1 MENLYFKVSRDPIY
15 SEIFIY
21 PLEIVIADTP
31 LVQRLRYLSQ
41 LAGAEYVYPS
51 ATHTRFSHS
60 LGVMHIS
67 GLYAKKL
74 FENNHQKTRI
84 LRLAGL
90 LHDLGHG
97 PYSHQFDDVI
107 YKRMGLKDG
116 HDEYRKKILN
126 TKLIDQAYEVYN
138 KLNDPRTKK
147 DFLKDLSLT
156 LNKDI
161 KDKEKDIKDGLKEV
175 MSMINDLFE
184 AENTGGSPEFNIVQG
199 PLGADRLDFVL
210 RDSYYAGTRDFGTGD
225 LDRIIRN
232 ASIKTVNGKEKLCYN
247 IKIIDNIYT
256 VLFARFMMYK
266 NVYFHKTSR
275 AADQMIQEIL
285 RLADDIL
292 DLKERVRNLDKF
304 NSLTDQRIINEIEIV
319 YEQLYEKKDNELFN
333 ISPELMQKADKVARA
348 HELVK
353 RLKSRDLWK
362 LLIEI
367 PFSTTGLD
375 PSVISVSV
383 AENVLKQLKENIEK
397 VMKTDISKEDK
408 QELSYILDN
417 FDNLFIIDTPYK
429 LALMHPKE
437 FLSTDVSILDYNG
450 DVLRFD
456 EVFERYPAYKFM
468 ESNLI
473 QISRIYLTEDK
484 REILKR
490 LNLIPKVGG
499 INITTRW

>member
-1 MENLYFKVSRDPIY
+1 MEKLYFKVSRDPIY
-15 SEIFIY
+15 SEIFLY

-60 LGVMHIS
+60 LGVMHIA
-67 GLYAKKL
+67 GLYANKL
-74 FENNHQKTRI
+74 FEDNHQKIRI
-84 LRLAGL
+84 IRLAGL
-90 LHDLGHG
+90 VHDLGHG

-107 YKRMGLKDG
+107 YKRMGLDDG

-126 TKLIDQAYEVYN
+126 TKLIEQAYNVYK
-138 KLNDPRTKK
+138 KLNDSRTKK

-156 LNKDI
+156 VKREISDNEKEI
-161 KDKEKDIKDGLKEV
+161 KEALKEV
-175 MSMINDLFE
+175 MNMINELFE

-232 ASIKTVNGKEKLCYN
+232 ASIKTSNGKEKLCYN

-292 DLKERVRNLDKF
+292 DIKSRVEDLDKF
-304 NSLTDQRIINEIEIV
+304 VSLTDQRIINEIEMV
-319 YEQLYEKKDNELFN
+319 YEELYEKKNNELFS
-333 ISPELMQKADKVARA
+333 ISPELMQKSDKVAKA
-348 HELVK
+348 YELVK

-383 AENVLKQLKENIEK
+383 AENVLKQLKTNIEK
-397 VMKTDISKEDK
+397 TIKTDIPKEDK

-417 FDNLFIIDTPYK
+417 FENLFIIDTPYK
-429 LALMHPKE
+429 LSLMHPKE
-437 FLSTDVSILDYNG
+437 FLSSDVSILDYNG
-450 DVLRFD
+450 DILRFD

-484 REILKR
+484 REILRKYD
-490 LNLIPKVGG
+490 LVPKIGG
-499 INITTRW
+499 INLTTRW

>member
-1 MENLYFKVSRDPIY
+1 MEKLYFKVSRDPIY
-15 SEIFIY
+15 SEIFLY

-51 ATHTRFSHS
+51 ATHTRFGHS

-74 FENNHQKTRI
+74 FENNHKKTRI

-90 LHDLGHG
+90 LHDIGHG

-107 YKRMGLKDG
+107 YKRMGLHDG
-116 HDEYRKKILN
+116 HDEYRKMILN

-138 KLNDPRTKK
+138 KLNDSRTKK

-156 LNKDI
+156 VERDLNEDEASIKTALKD
-161 KDKEKDIKDGLKEV
+161 V
-175 MSMINDLFE
+175 MKMVNDLFDT
-184 AENTGGSPEFNIVQG
+184 ENTGGSPEFNIVQG

-232 ASIKTVNGKEKLCYN
+232 SSIKNVNGKEKLCYN
-247 IKIIDNIYT
+247 AKIIDNIYT

-292 DLKERVRNLDKF
+292 DLQSRVKDLDKF
-304 NSLTDQRIINEIEIV
+304 ATLTDQRIINELEIV
-319 YEQLYEKKDNELFN
+319 YEQLYGKEENELFN
-333 ISPELMQKADKVARA
+333 ISPDLMKKADKIAKA
-348 HELVK
+348 YNLVK

-397 VMKTDISKEDK
+397 VMKTDITKEDK

-484 REILKR
+484 REILKK
-490 LNLIPKVGG
+490 LDLIPKVGG

>member
-1 MENLYFKVSRDPIY
+1 MEKLYFKVSRDPIY

-51 ATHTRFSHS
+51 ATHTRFGHS
-60 LGVMHIS
+60 LGVMHIA

-90 LHDLGHG
+90 VHDLGHG

-107 YKRMGLKDG
+107 YKRMGLDDG

-126 TKLIDQAYEVYN
+126 TKLIDQAYEVYR
-138 KLNDPRTKK
+138 KLNDSRTKK

-156 LNKDI
+156 LEREINDDETSI
-161 KDKEKDIKDGLKEV
+161 KEGLKDV
-175 MSMINDLFE
+175 MNMINELFE

-232 ASIKTVNGKEKLCYN
+232 ASIKNVNGKEKLCYN
-247 IKIIDNIYT
+247 VKIIDNIYT

-292 DLKERVRNLDKF
+292 DLKSRVEDLDKF
-304 NSLTDQRIINEIEIV
+304 ASLTDQRIINEIEFV
-319 YEQLYEKKDNELFN
+319 YEQLYGNDNELFN
-333 ISPELMQKADKVARA
+333 INPELMQKADKVAKA
-348 HELVK
+348 YELVK

-397 VMKTDISKEDK
+397 AMKSNISKEDK

-417 FDNLFIIDTPYK
+417 FNNLFIIDTPYK

-437 FLSTDVSILDYNG
+437 FLTTDVSILDYNG

-456 EVFERYPAYKFM
+456 QVFEKYPAYKFM

-484 REILKR
+484 REILKK
-490 LNLIPKVGG
+490 LDLIPKVGG

>member
-1 MENLYFKVSRDPIY
+1 MEKLYFKVSRDPIY
-15 SEIFIY
+15 SEIFLY

-60 LGVMHIS
+60 LGVMHIA
-67 GLYAKKL
+67 GLYANKL
-74 FENNHQKTRI
+74 FEDNHQKIRI
-84 LRLAGL
+84 IRLAGL
-90 LHDLGHG
+90 VHDLGHG

-107 YKRMGLKDG
+107 YKRMGLDDG

-126 TKLIDQAYEVYN
+126 TKLIEQAYNVYK
-138 KLNDPRTKK
+138 KLNDSRTKK

-156 LNKDI
+156 VKREILDNEKEI
-161 KDKEKDIKDGLKEV
+161 KEALKEV
-175 MSMINDLFE
+175 MNMINELFE

-232 ASIKTVNGKEKLCYN
+232 ASIKTSNGKEKLCYN

-292 DLKERVRNLDKF
+292 DIKSRVEDLDKF
-304 NSLTDQRIINEIEIV
+304 VSLTDQRIINEIEMV
-319 YEQLYEKKDNELFN
+319 YEELYEKKNNELFS
-333 ISPELMQKADKVARA
+333 ISPELMQKSDKVAKA
-348 HELVK
+348 YELVK

-383 AENVLKQLKENIEK
+383 AENVLKQLKTNIEK
-397 VMKTDISKEDK
+397 TIKTDIPKEDK

-417 FDNLFIIDTPYK
+417 FENLFIIDTPYK
-429 LALMHPKE
+429 LSLMHPKE
-437 FLSTDVSILDYNG
+437 FLSSDVSILDYNG
-450 DVLRFD
+450 DILRFD

-484 REILKR
+484 REILRKYD
-490 LNLIPKVGG
+490 LVPKIGG
-499 INITTRW
+499 INLTTRW

>member
-1 MENLYFKVSRDPIY
+1 MEKLYFKVSRDPIY

-51 ATHTRFSHS
+51 ATHTRFGHS
-60 LGVMHIS
+60 LGVMHIA

-74 FENNHQKTRI
+74 FENDHQKTRI

-90 LHDLGHG
+90 VHDLGHG

-107 YKRMGLKDG
+107 YKRMGLDDG

-126 TKLIDQAYEVYN
+126 TKLIDQAYAVYS
-138 KLNDPRTKK
+138 KLNDSRTKK

-156 LNKDI
+156 VEREI
-161 KDKEKDIKDGLKEV
+161 KDDESSIKEGLKDV
-175 MSMINDLFE
+175 MNMINELFE

-232 ASIKTVNGKEKLCYN
+232 ASIKSVNGKKKLCYN
-247 IKIIDNIYT
+247 AKIIDNIYT

-292 DLKERVRNLDKF
+292 DLKSRVEDLDKF
-304 NSLTDQRIINEIEIV
+304 ASLTDQRIINEIEIV
-319 YEQLYEKKDNELFN
+319 YEQLYSSNNELFN
-333 ISPELMQKADKVARA
+333 INPELMQKADKVAKA
-348 HELVK
+348 YDLVK
-353 RLKSRDLWK
+353 RLKARDLWK

-383 AENVLKQLKENIEK
+383 AENVLKQLKTNIENA
-397 VMKTDISKEDK
+397 MKTNISKEDK

-417 FDNLFIIDTPYK
+417 FDKLFIIDTPYK

-456 EVFERYPAYKFM
+456 QVFEKYPAYKFM

-484 REILKR
+484 REILKK
-490 LNLIPKVGG
+490 LDLIPKVGG

>member
-1 MENLYFKVSRDPIY
+1 MEKLYFKVSRDPIY

-60 LGVMHIS
+60 LGVMHIA

-126 TKLIDQAYEVYN
+126 TKLIDQTYNVYK
-138 KLNDPRTKK
+138 KLNDARTKN

-156 LNKDI
+156 VKKEIKDEEADI
-161 KDKEKDIKDGLKEV
+161 KEALKYI
-175 MSMINDLFE
+175 MNMINELFE

-232 ASIKTVNGKEKLCYN
+232 AFIKKEKNKEKLCYN

-292 DLKERVRNLDKF
+292 DLKSRVKDLDKF
-304 NSLTDQRIINEIEIV
+304 TSLTDQRIINEIEIIYEQV
-319 YEQLYEKKDNELFN
+319 YEKGRNNLIN
-333 ISPELMQKADKVARA
+333 PELMQKADKIAKA
-348 HELVK
+348 YNLVK

-383 AENVLKQLKENIEK
+383 AENVLKQLKNNIK
-397 VMKTDISKEDK
+397 ATINSNIDKEDK
-408 QELSYILDN
+408 LELSYIMDN
-417 FDNLFIIDTPYK
+417 FENLFVIDTPYK

-450 DVLRFD
+450 DILGFD

-490 LNLIPKVGG
+490 LDLIPKVGG

>member
-1 MENLYFKVSRDPIY
+1 MEKLYFKVSRDPIY

-60 LGVMHIS
+60 LGVMHIA

-126 TKLIDQAYEVYN
+126 TKLIDQTYNVYK
-138 KLNDPRTKK
+138 KLNDARTKN

-156 LNKDI
+156 VKKEIKDEEADI
-161 KDKEKDIKDGLKEV
+161 KEALKHI
-175 MSMINDLFE
+175 MNMINELFE

-232 ASIKTVNGKEKLCYN
+232 AFIKKEKNKEKLCYN

-292 DLKERVRNLDKF
+292 DLKSRVKDLDKF
-304 NSLTDQRIINEIEIV
+304 TSLTDQRIINEIEIIYEQV
-319 YEQLYEKKDNELFN
+319 YEKGKNNLIN
-333 ISPELMQKADKVARA
+333 PELMQKADKIAKA
-348 HELVK
+348 YNLVK

-383 AENVLKQLKENIEK
+383 AENVLKQLKNNIEAAINSNI
-397 VMKTDISKEDK
+397 DKEDK
-408 QELSYILDN
+408 LELSYIMDN
-417 FDNLFIIDTPYK
+417 FENLFVIDTPYK

-450 DVLRFD
+450 DILGFD

-490 LNLIPKVGG
+490 LDLIPKVGG

>member
-1 MENLYFKVSRDPIY
+1 MEKLYFKVSRDPIY
-15 SEIFIY
+15 SEIFLY

-60 LGVMHIS
+60 LGVMHIA
-67 GLYAKKL
+67 GLYANKL
-74 FENNHQKTRI
+74 FEDNHQKIRI
-84 LRLAGL
+84 IRLAGL
-90 LHDLGHG
+90 VHDLGHG

-107 YKRMGLKDG
+107 YKRMGLDDG

-126 TKLIDQAYEVYN
+126 TKLIEQAYNVYK
-138 KLNDPRTKK
+138 KLNDSRTKK

-156 LNKDI
+156 VKREISDNEKEI
-161 KDKEKDIKDGLKEV
+161 KEALKEV
-175 MSMINDLFE
+175 MNMINELFE
-184 AENTGGSPEFNIVQG
+184 AENRGGSPEFNIVQG

-232 ASIKTVNGKEKLCYN
+232 ASIKTSNGKEKLCYN

-292 DLKERVRNLDKF
+292 DIKSRVEDLDKF
-304 NSLTDQRIINEIEIV
+304 VSLTDQRIINEIEMV
-319 YEQLYEKKDNELFN
+319 YEELYEKKNNELFS
-333 ISPELMQKADKVARA
+333 ISPELMQKSDKVAKA
-348 HELVK
+348 YELVK

-383 AENVLKQLKENIEK
+383 AENVLKQLKTNIEK
-397 VMKTDISKEDK
+397 TIKTDIPKEDK

-417 FDNLFIIDTPYK
+417 FENLFIIDTPYK
-429 LALMHPKE
+429 LSLMHPKE
-437 FLSTDVSILDYNG
+437 FLSSDVSILDYNG
-450 DVLRFD
+450 DILRFD

-484 REILKR
+484 REILRKYD
-490 LNLIPKVGG
+490 LVPKIGG
-499 INITTRW
+499 INLTTRW